1 MSEFASTP
9 EKQQIESTPG
19 KQQVEP
25 KQEEQKLEPPF
36 KKPRIE
42 QGDGTI
48 HVNPKWLEL
57 SAEEQF
63 KRVAWA
69 IATSTALETCESPQE
84 IFMRIMA
91 QHQQTKATEQG
102 KNEM

>member
-9 EKQQIESTPG
+9 EKQQIKSTPE
-19 KQQVEP
+19 KNQVET
-25 KQEEQKLEPPF
+25 KQEDQKLEPPL

-48 HVNPKWLEL
+48 CVNPKWLEL
-57 SAEEQF
+57 SEEEQF

-69 IATSTALETCESPQE
+69 VATSTALETCESPQE

-91 QHQQTKATEQG
+91 QHQQTKAVKQK